1 MSTNHALSHDAIWRI
16 LRSLLASEL
25 AQLRGTEV
33 SNLRLP
39 EWVLQMSLQQAPLTL
54 DSLEH
59 LHLAGVVNRFF
70 HLHES
75 GLEDYLLRYKE
86 PQQWIEVI
94 QQARVKGSGKISV
107 STSGSTGEPR
117 ICTHE
122 WEALQQEAEFFACR
136 YADRKRIVNDC
147 PPHHL
152 YGFIFSVLVAEK
164 LQIPVIER
172 YQPGLAENT
181 RLEVGDLVIGFPQR
195 WQFLLASQTPVP
207 EDCKAVSSAAPC
219 PEEVMQQLRA
229 KFSEV
234 MEVYGASETSGV
246 GWRISPGSYQ
256 LLPHLRGQSVLMQDH
271 VEWHT
276 AETFVPLRRLD
287 GAVQVGGVN
296 VFPSRVRQVLLDNEQ
311 VKDCAIRGF
320 EKAGSARLKAFIV
333 LADNAAQS
341 SESNLRSYAAEHL
354 SSPERPQHYSF
365 GTRLPRNG
373 LGKLSDWPLD

>member
-1 MSTNHALSHDAIWRI
+1 MSDVNALSNEAIWRI

-25 AQLRGTEV
+25 AQLRGTDV
-33 SNLRLP
+33 SNLQLP
-39 EWVLQMSLQQAPLTL
+39 EWNLQMSLQRAPLML

-86 PQQWIEVI
+86 PQQWVEVI
-94 QQARVKGSGKISV
+94 RQAREKGSGKISV
-107 STSGSTGEPR
+107 STSGSTGEPS

-122 WEALQQEAEFFACR
+122 WAELQQEVEFFASR
-136 YADRKRIVNDC
+136 YTDRKRLINDC

-172 YQPGLAENT
+172 YQPGLAQAT
-181 RLEVGDLVIGFPQR
+181 QLERGDLVIGFPQR

-207 EDCKAVSSAAPC
+207 DDCKAVSSAAPC
-219 PEEVMQQLRA
+219 PEDVMQRLRT

-246 GWRISPGSYQ
+246 GWRKEPGPYQ
-256 LLPHLRGQSVLMQDH
+256 LLPHWQGKQVLMQDH
-271 VEWHT
+271 VEWYT

-296 VFPSRVRQVLLDNEQ
+296 VFPSRVRQVLLNRSE
-311 VKDCAIRGF
+311 VKDCAIRAF
-320 EKAGSARLKAFIV
+320 DKAGSTRLKAFV
-333 LADNAAQS
+333 VFADDVEHDAEFS
-341 SESNLRSYAAEHL
+341 LRSYAAEQL
-354 SSPERPQHYSF
+354 SSAERPQHYKF
-365 GTRLPRNG
+365 GTSLPRNS
-373 LGKLSDWPLD
+373 LGKLSDWSLD